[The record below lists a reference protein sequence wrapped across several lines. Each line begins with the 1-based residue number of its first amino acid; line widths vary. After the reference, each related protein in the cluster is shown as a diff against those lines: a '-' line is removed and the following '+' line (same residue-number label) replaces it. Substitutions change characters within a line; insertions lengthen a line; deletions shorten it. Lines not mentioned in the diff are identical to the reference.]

1 MDNFLEQLV
10 KDDFSLVIIVIVVI
24 VLAAPYLYIK
34 ISTILAV
41 GKSVP
46 QPEPA
51 AATDN
56 NASTYYYFMSEHCSM
71 CKVMTPQVAALQ
83 SQNPH
88 IIIIDINQSPEL
100 RKNFHVYGTPTL
112 MEVRKGKIIKTKLG
126 RLDSKKLEAFIKY
139 TPN

>member
-1 MDNFLEQLV
+1 MDNFLEQFV

-46 QPEPA
+46 EPA

-71 CKVMTPQVAALQ
+71 CKVMTPQVTALQ

-88 IIIIDINQSPEL
+88 IIIIDIDQSAEL
-100 RKNFHVYGTPTL
+100 RKSFHVYGTPTL
-112 MEVRKGKIIKTKLG
+112 MEVRKGKTIKIKLG
-126 RLDSKKLEAFIKY
+126 RLDSKKLEAFIKN